1 MLAVGAVGAVAA
13 AAPSTVA
20 PATINIKPSQ
30 SQEAAVASTSCGE
43 IQQSQQQSEE
53 NTEAKLT

>member
-1 MLAVGAVGAVAA
+1 MLAVGAAAA
-13 AAPSTVA
+13 AAPSTVI

-43 IQQSQQQSEE
+43 IQQSQQQSQED
-53 NTEAKLT
+53 TEVKLT

>member
-1 MLAVGAVGAVAA
+1 MLAVGAAAA
-13 AAPSTVA
+13 AAPSIVV

-43 IQQSQQQSEE
+43 IQQSQQQSED